1 VKRSNPPRR
10 LAPCPFSPGRS
21 YAVVD
26 RRGTSGEGGL
36 VLRCTNRWH
45 LLAPALMPAS
55 SRWVPLLG
63 GARVRHIALAARAE
77 KGASANAPA
86 LSVSCSPG
94 AYYLPRRDRDRDVP
108 ARVALLRCGRPGR
121 WRRGASWLPPL
132 PSGSCAARCQSDQ
145 TGRALKFDLRRPA
158 GIVQIS
164 SLSRTTFDLFS
175 TAPYVRAGR

>member
-1 VKRSNPPRR
+1 
-10 LAPCPFSPGRS
+10 
-21 YAVVD
+21 
-26 RRGTSGEGGL
+26 

-45 LLAPALMPAS
+45 LLAPALVPAS

-108 ARVALLRCGRPGR
+108 ARVALLRWWMAWPAAVARVPIGCSVLPGS
-121 WRRGASWLPPL
+121 RRGAGAVERGGLEMRLEWPL
-132 PSGSCAARCQSDQ
+132 DSRAAQN
-145 TGRALKFDLRRPA
+145 
-158 GIVQIS
+158 
-164 SLSRTTFDLFS
+164 
-175 TAPYVRAGR
+175 